1 MECGSD
7 WLEGGGV
14 KVVRL
19 PGPKDKRDRNP
30 SPLQMKGSQK
40 I

>member
-7 WLEGGGV
+7 SLEDGGV

-19 PGPKDKRDRNP
+19 PGPRDERDRNP
-30 SPLQMKGSQK
+30 SPLQMKGSRK